1 MFQDS
6 VVHVMELSEPVEI
19 LPIDNLD
26 TNSKDGDVND
36 ETTLPVSLYPP
47 QYVHHLSFW
56 ISDEL
61 SESLLAQIINTS
73 VGKYILNWRT
83 IDLYTSASGR
93 QSQTIEIEYCD
104 TRRALGHTRVLHLHT
119 KVLGL
124 SLVRFAQVQL
134 RC

>member
-1 MFQDS
+1 M
-6 VVHVMELSEPVEI
+6 MELSEPVQI

-61 SESLLAQIINTS
+61 SDSLLAQIINTS
-73 VGKYILNWRT
+73 VGKYVLNWRT
-83 IDLYTSASGR
+83 IDLFTSASGR

-104 TRRALGHTRVLHLHT
+104 TRRALGHTRVLHLHN

-124 SLVRFAQVQL
+124 SLVRCAWVQM
-134 RC
+134 R

>member
-1 MFQDS
+1 
-6 VVHVMELSEPVEI
+6 MELSEPLEV

-26 TNSKDGDVND
+26 TESENVND
-36 ETTLPVSLYPP
+36 DAALPMSLYPP
-47 QYVHHLSFW
+47 HYVHHLSFW

-61 SESLLAQIINTS
+61 SDSLLAQIINTS
-73 VGKYILNWRT
+73 VGKYVLNWRT

>member
-1 MFQDS
+1 MD
-6 VVHVMELSEPVEI
+6 LSESEED

-26 TNSKDGDVND
+26 TKSENSDAYDD
-36 ETTLPVSLYPP
+36 TALPISLYLPHH
-47 QYVHHLSFW
+47 VHHLSFW
-56 ISDEL
+56 ISNEL

-73 VGKYILNWRT
+73 VGRYVLNWRT

-93 QSQTIEIEYCD
+93 QSQTIELEYCH
-104 TRRALGHTRVLHLHT
+104 TRRALGHSRVMHLHN

-124 SLVRFAQVQL
+124 SLVKCAHVQL